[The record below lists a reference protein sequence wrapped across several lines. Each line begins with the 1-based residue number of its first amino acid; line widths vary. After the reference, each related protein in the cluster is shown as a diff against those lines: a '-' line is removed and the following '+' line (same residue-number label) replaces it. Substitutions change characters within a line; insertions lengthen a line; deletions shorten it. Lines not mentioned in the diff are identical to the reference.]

1 MNTFRTIFI
10 TTILAVVA
18 SSCGNDP
25 GINIPEDC
33 TGIAWHYEGKSGPEE
48 WQFLC
53 VGYAE
58 CGGTTQSPINII
70 QPATSSGSGN
80 LSLNYVSSTT
90 DIVNNGHTIQFNYN
104 SGSTMQWRGQAWE
117 LLQFHMHT
125 ASEHTINGASYPMEA
140 HFVHKNQAGELAVI
154 GILFESG
161 QASAFFNPFM
171 STLPTTKGQTVKTPT
186 TYTVKDVFP
195 ASLGHYQYDG
205 SLTTPP
211 CSKGVNWIVLRQ
223 TMTASAAQ
231 ITQFKTIMKQ
241 NNRPVQ
247 SLNGRQVKRFD

>member
-1 MNTFRTIFI
+1 MKPLRTIFY
-10 TTILAVVA
+10 TTVLAIIAV
-18 SSCGNDP
+18 SCANEAKID
-25 GINIPEDC
+25 IPEDC
-33 TGIAWHYEGKSGPEE
+33 TGIEWHYEGHSGPSD
-48 WQFLC
+48 WQYLC

-58 CGGTTQSPINII
+58 CGGKTQSPINISN
-70 QPATSSGSGN
+70 PSTSSGSAN
-80 LSLNYVSSTT
+80 LTLNYTSSTT

-104 SGSTMQWRGQAWE
+104 PGSSMQWRGESWE

-125 ASEHTINGASYPMEA
+125 ASEHTVNGASYPMEA

-154 GILFESG
+154 GILFEAG
-161 QASAFFNPFM
+161 QASAFFSPFM
-171 STLPTTKGQTVKTPT
+171 SSLPTTKGQTVKTSA

-211 CSKGVNWIVLRQ
+211 CSKGVNWIVLRE
-223 TMTASAAQ
+223 TMTASATQ
-231 ITQFKTIMKQ
+231 LTQFKAIMKQ

-247 SLNGRQVKRFD
+247 ALNGRQVKRFD